1 MRSAANAMQQGKDGA
16 PALPARRSA
25 PSFGARVEIIDQL
38 LGGMISREGACRA
51 LSIDED
57 RLDGYLRE
65 HARDRVMSLA
75 ELRMP
80 PAIDP
85 GMHSL
90 WTHVKQLESLLR
102 DRHRELVLLRQI
114 ARGRGLM

>member
-1 MRSAANAMQQGKDGA
+1 MHSSGTGSKRNV
-16 PALPARRSA
+16 

-38 LGGMISREGACRA
+38 LGGRLSRAAACRS
-51 LSIDED
+51 LSIDDE
-57 RLDGYLRE
+57 RLDAYLRE
-65 HARDRVMSLA
+65 HARDRVMSLE

-80 PAIDP
+80 PAMAP
-85 GMHSL
+85 GMREL
-90 WTHVKQLESLLR
+90 WSRVKQLEALLR